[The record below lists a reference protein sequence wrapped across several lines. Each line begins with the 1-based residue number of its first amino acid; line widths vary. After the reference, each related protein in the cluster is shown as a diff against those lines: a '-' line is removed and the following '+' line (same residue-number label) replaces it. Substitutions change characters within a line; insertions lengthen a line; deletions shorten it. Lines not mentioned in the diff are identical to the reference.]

1 MMPSDPLRDAIRALR
16 AADDW
21 HEYTPVVNVHVQAPR
36 AELPTV
42 PDSSPPGAA
51 MSVHGPGGLRVRQA
65 PAWLVLA
72 LGIVAIVGACWA
84 YVATH

>member
-1 MMPSDPLRDAIRALR
+1 MPSDPLRDDIRALR
-16 AADDW
+16 AEHDW
-21 HEYTPVVNVHVQAPR
+21 AEFTPIVNVHVQAPR

-42 PDSSPPGAA
+42 PDSDPPGAA
-51 MSVHGPGGLRVRQA
+51 ISVHGPGGLRVRQA

-72 LGIVAIVGACWA
+72 LGIVAIVAACWA